1 MGASRCQMIELCC
14 FTFLMMDCDLHRD
27 LHRRQTR
34 SGRVQTQL
42 VLLPDADVS
51 EPENEAESDDE
62 HLLLSDDTSD
72 GSVTDS
78 DDDIPLQT
86 LMGNLKKKQSNHHLQ
101 TAKSTAHT
109 FRWSKKKAPVPANTE
124 WKGKISEPHEDDE
137 TPACYFRRFFCSE
150 LQKHIV

>member
-1 MGASRCQMIELCC
+1 
-14 FTFLMMDCDLHRD
+14 MMDCD

-86 LMGNLKKKQSNHHLQ
+86 LMGNLKKKQS
-101 TAKSTAHT
+101 KE
-109 FRWSKKKAPVPANTE
+109 KKAKAIAHMILT
-124 WKGKISEPHEDDE
+124 KIAP
-137 TPACYFRRFFCSE
+137 
-150 LQKHIV
+150 